1 MSEQLNLIDIG
12 VNLTNSRF
20 DSDREAVIER
30 AINVG
35 VTTLVL
41 TGTDLAE
48 SEAALSLCQQWPE
61 YCFSTAGVHP
71 HYAKDFHT
79 SQINTLKGLAKEP
92 QIKALGEMGLDF
104 NRNFSPRPIQE
115 QVFIQQLELA
125 VELKLP
131 VFCHERDA
139 FERQRDILKDFRDHL
154 VDIVI
159 HCFTG
164 EKSSLYGYLDLDCHI
179 GITGWVCDERR
190 GYHLHPL
197 LKDIPDNRLMVETD
211 APYLLPRSLEKKPA
225 NRRNEPCYLPE
236 VVKTIAKHVNKPF
249 EQMAKETT
257 ETAKAF
263 FRL

>member
-1 MSEQLNLIDIG
+1 MSESLNLIDIG
-12 VNLTNSRF
+12 VNLTSSRF
-20 DSDREAVIER
+20 DNDRAAVVER
-30 AINVG
+30 AVEAG

-48 SEAALSLCQQWPE
+48 SEAALSLCQQWSE
-61 YCFSTAGVHP
+61 HCVSTAGVHP
-71 HYAKDFHT
+71 HYAKDF
-79 SQINTLKGLAKEP
+79 QPNQVNALKGIANEP
-92 QIKALGEMGLDF
+92 HVKAIGEMGLDF
-104 NRNFSPRPIQE
+104 NRDFSPRPIQE

-125 VELKLP
+125 AELKLP

-139 FERQRDILKDFRDHL
+139 FERQYAILKEFRDHL
-154 VDIVI
+154 VDVVI

-164 EKSSLYGYLDLDCHI
+164 EKSALYGYLDVNCHI

-197 LKDIPDNRLMVETD
+197 LNDIPNNRLMVETD

-236 VVKTIAKHVNKPF
+236 VVKTIAQHQNKTVG
-249 EQMAKETT
+249 QVARETT
-257 ETAKAF
+257 DTARAF